1 MNAIG
6 MHAMMNCTFDTT
18 CLRRPCRRVSLRARL
33 LALAVAFGGGL
44 LAASGEQWLLEEA
57 PPAVNE
63 LTLATCVL
71 DGVYGDVEPA
81 AACTLTSK
89 ADEAHE
95 REHTL

>member
-1 MNAIG
+1 
-6 MHAMMNCTFDTT
+6 MMNRTFDTT
-18 CLRRPCRRVSLRARL
+18 CLRRPCRAVPLRARL
-33 LALAVAFGGGL
+33 VALALAFGGGL

-71 DGVYGDVEPA
+71 DGVYGDPEPA

-89 ADEAHE
+89 ADQA
-95 REHTL
+95 RDAEHTL